1 MTNPNP
7 NDAGLM
13 ILGWKVDAN
22 LEPTYWLNPI
32 AKPGFHSPDDLFM
45 IHSKSM
51 EAHTVI
57 IAQSGSGKSF
67 FLGRVIEELLLSSKA
82 RALILDPNSD
92 FRRMNEVQSA
102 SLWTNAGYDHAK
114 RKAKLPHEKSREEF
128 SDQWSE
134 IPMRVRTGPKA
145 GPPYETLQ
153 IRWLSLSMD
162 FLAEDVMNPMLRS
175 DLYNCHAFVKE
186 LGELLRYKFKARQI
200 VTDLIDEAQWV
211 FKTIKDSLSTDSAV
225 LDESKLRASL
235 ESRYGVEQILG
246 LQTADSTKSDKV
258 VIADGA
264 GISRAVVENLSELF
278 IKHALTI
285 SQYVDKGIQRFYF
298 GKAREYQVAGILK
311 TQTAEPPW
319 HERPPVRRL
328 EVVDLPSLPDR
339 STRLLA
345 INAVLTTEW
354 ERARASWNA
363 ALEREADDDVR
374 TPTFIVIDEA
384 HNLIPRKTRN
394 KAESSIR
401 EQFRTLSAE
410 GRKYGLFL
418 ILVSQRP
425 DKLDTLVLS
434 ECQNKAVMK
443 LGSRGVLKTTKMM
456 LGLDELDNVQ
466 AALLDRCLEFDTGRF
481 LLAGQWSP
489 KNPQVAFCAARRTTE
504 GGRNLRESY
513 WATPFREETKK

>member
-7 NDAGLM
+7 NDDGLM
-13 ILGWKVDAN
+13 ILGWKVDQN
-22 LEPTYWLNPI
+22 LEPSYWLDMN
-32 AKPGFHSPDDLFM
+32 AKPGLQSPEDLFV
-45 IHSKSM
+45 IPSRSM
-51 EAHTVI
+51 EAHTII

-67 FLGRVIEELLLSSKA
+67 FLGRIIEELLLSSKA

-92 FRRMNEVQSA
+92 FRRMTEVQSA
-102 SLWTNAGYDHAK
+102 SLWINAGYDRAK
-114 RKAKLPHEKSREEF
+114 RKAKLPHEKSRQEF
-128 SDQWSE
+128 ADQWSK
-134 IPMRVRTGPKA
+134 ISMRVRTGPKA
-145 GPPYETLQ
+145 GPQSHLLQ
-153 IRWLSLSMD
+153 VRWLSLSMD
-162 FLAEDVMNPMLRS
+162 FLAEDVTNPMLRS

-200 VTDLIDEAQWV
+200 ASDLIDEAQWV
-211 FKTIKDSLSTDSAV
+211 FKTINDSIGSDSST
-225 LDESKLRASL
+225 LDENQLRASL
-235 ESRYGVEQILG
+235 ISRFGVEQILG
-246 LQTADSTKSDKV
+246 LQSANSTK
-258 VIADGA
+258 IANVAITDGA
-264 GISRAVVENLSELF
+264 GISRAAVENLSELF

-285 SQYVDKGIQRFYF
+285 SHYVDKDIQRFYF
-298 GKAREYQVAGILK
+298 AKAREYQVAGILK

-319 HERPPVRRL
+319 YERPPVRRL
-328 EVVDLPSLPDR
+328 EIVDLPSLPDR
-339 STRLLA
+339 GTRLLA

-363 ALEREADDDVR
+363 ALEREADEDVR

-384 HNLIPRKTRN
+384 HNLIPRRTRN

-456 LGLDELDNVQ
+456 LGLDELDEGQ
-466 AALLDRCLEFDTGRF
+466 TALLDRCLEFGTGRF
-481 LLAGQWSP
+481 LLAGEWSN
-489 KNPQVAFCAARRTTE
+489 KSPQVAFCAARRTTE

-513 WATPFREETKK
+513 WATPFSDETKK